1 MSKSKRSC
9 ILFSFVLL
17 LGLYLPTQIGA
28 QSIDQKTGKEQEKK
42 EIPPVQQTVSGTMG
56 GVVGGVVCAP
66 QGQGPGQSRE
76 QAQGVVIGGITKVAL
91 DDDFLLAPRTI
102 VILKIE
108 HLLVKPVETIV
119 LQDVTN
125 LRTELGMSVSYSIWW
140 PEPAKATAGL
150 EITPTIID
158 GKGFDLKISVL
169 KDGKIIKE
177 EKVLASN
184 LEPVIVEL
192 FKNEA
197 DNIKLA
203 EKITPFIQ
211 TVEPLQNYPKAL
223 DRLEIA
229 GGVLIMNDIMVVGHG
244 RGGNL
249 ASGGGSEASPF
260 FLYFWIKGKG
270 IYVLSLWPFPGAKPL
285 GVISDS
291 VIRIRY
297 DRDYFAWYSL
307 KPILPEGK
315 WRVWVRNNP
324 DYDPL
329 QEMAGSIPEKDLQRV
344 QSVLGKENAAITGV
358 AGKGSLDRF
367 FKGVK
372 D

>member
-1 MSKSKRSC
+1 MSKSKRSW

-17 LGLYLPTQIGA
+17 LGLYLPTNVGA
-28 QSIDQKTGKEQEKK
+28 QTTGQKTGQEQEKK
-42 EIPPVQQTVSGTMG
+42 KIPPVQQTVSGTMG
-56 GVVGGVVCAP
+56 GVVGGVVGTP
-66 QGQGPGQSRE
+66 QGQGPGQSQG
-76 QAQGVVIGGITKVAL
+76 QAQGGVIGGITKVAL

-102 VILKIE
+102 VTFKVE
-108 HLLVKPVETIV
+108 HLLVKPAETV
-119 LQDVTN
+119 ALLDVTS
-125 LRTELGMSVSYSIWW
+125 LRTESGMSVSYSIRW
-140 PEPAKATAGL
+140 PEPAKAIVGL

-158 GKGFDLKISVL
+158 GKGLNLKISVL
-169 KDGKIIKE
+169 KDGQVIKE

-197 DNIKLA
+197 DHIKLA

-229 GGVLIMNDIMVVGHG
+229 GDVLIMNDIMVVNHA
-244 RGGNL
+244 RGGML
-249 ASGGGSEASPF
+249 ACDGGSEASPF
-260 FLYFWIKGKG
+260 FFYFWIKGKG

-291 VIRIRY
+291 VIRIRH

-307 KPILPEGK
+307 RPILPEGK

-329 QEMAGSIPEKDLQRV
+329 QVMSRSIPEKDRQRV
-344 QSVLGKENAAITGV
+344 QSVLGKENAAVTGV
-358 AGKGSLDRF
+358 GGKGSPDRF
-367 FKGVK
+367 FKGIR